1 MKAEWNS
8 GFLALS
14 SGSRLAASLNLTIA
28 FCWVCTS
35 IGSSSSILRSSSTR
49 GQVDNSTCR
58 RKKNVVEN
66 TAPHALQLHVPATEC
81 FIGSNFGPLRVSLE
95 SGCCFILCRRSAPE
109 PWKTAPQSSH
119 AMRCSCTDMGIYSA
133 LMFLSTMCR
142 RRALGR

>member
-8 GFLALS
+8 GLLALS

-35 IGSSSSILRSSSTR
+35 IGSSSSTLKRSSTR
-49 GQVDNSTCR
+49 GQVDNSTCL

-66 TAPHALQLHVPATEC
+66 AVPHALQLQVPATEC
-81 FIGSNFGPLRVSLE
+81 LRGSNFGPLRVSQE

-109 PWKTAPQSSH
+109 PVKTAPQSSH
-119 AMRCSCTDMGIYSA
+119 AMCCSCKDVGVYSA
-133 LMFLSTMCR
+133 LMLPSTVCR